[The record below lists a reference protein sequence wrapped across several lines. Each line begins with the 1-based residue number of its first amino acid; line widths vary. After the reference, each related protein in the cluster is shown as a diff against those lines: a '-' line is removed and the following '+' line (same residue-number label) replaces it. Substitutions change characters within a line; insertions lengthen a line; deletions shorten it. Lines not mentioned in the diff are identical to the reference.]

1 MVAAASAAVVLA
13 ALPAYAT
20 LAFHAPCTADH
31 AILAIVLAAVTLAAI
46 VLTAVTLAAVTL
58 AAVTL
63 VAVTLAAVTLA
74 AGVGLW
80 WLRSTLVPT
89 SCVLSASQSPI
100 TLAAATL
107 AATSLI
113 TTSLAAVTPPPTASL
128 AAAHTCALG

>member
-13 ALPAYAT
+13 ALPAYTT
-20 LAFHAPCTADH
+20 LAFHAPCTTDH
-31 AILAIVLAAVTLAAI
+31 ANLTTHTTLAVVLAAVTLA
-46 VLTAVTLAAVTL
+46 
-58 AAVTL
+58 
-63 VAVTLAAVTLA
+63 AVTLAAVTLA

-80 WLRSTLVPT
+80 RLRSTLVPT
-89 SCVLSASQSPI
+89 SCVLSACQSPI

-128 AAAHTCALG
+128 ATAHTALG

>member
-31 AILAIVLAAVTLAAI
+31 AILAIV
-46 VLTAVTLAAVTL
+46 LAAVTL

-113 TTSLAAVTPPPTASL
+113 TTSLAAVTPLPTASL

>member
-31 AILAIVLAAVTLAAI
+31 AILAIVLA
-46 VLTAVTLAAVTL
+46 AVTLAAVTL